1 MNKSSLSST
10 FRIVFAVALS
20 LVLSAFPAQTKT
32 PKDVLVMAMQFD
44 DIVSLDPAEVFEFSG
59 AEYTAQVYDRLVAF
73 DINDISIILPS
84 VAESWTVSEDGK
96 TFTFKIKEGITFH
109 SGNPLTAH
117 DAAYSL
123 QRVVKLGKTPAF
135 ILTQFGL
142 TPENVDTLIQA
153 VDDTTLTFTTD
164 QAYAPSFILYC
175 LTANIASV
183 VDSKLVQSKA
193 QADDYGHQWLRTNSA
208 GSGPFK
214 LNAWRPN
221 DALIYDRHDA
231 YWKGKP
237 GFSRV
242 FVRHI
247 AESSTQKLLLDKGD
261 IDVARD
267 LTADQLVGLAGHKKV
282 NLVTK
287 PRGEIMYL
295 SLNVEREP
303 FSSVDGR
310 QALKYLV
317 DYETIGSTLLKGQ
330 VRVHQAFLPIGFLGA
345 SEETPFSF
353 DVATAKDLLSKA
365 GFPDGYKTTLDV
377 RNLPELLKIAEA
389 LQASFAQAGIEIE
402 ILPGDG
408 RQVLTRY
415 RAQKHDMH
423 LGQWGPDYQDPHT
436 NAQTFAANPDP
447 SDASTV
453 RTLAWRNKWDPAAL
467 TQQTTDAV
475 LERDPAKRAALYQ
488 EIQRAHQQSS
498 PFIIMF
504 QRIAVIA
511 ERSNVNGLIW
521 GPSFDTYFYWQG
533 TKK

>member
-1 MNKSSLSST
+1 MTLPL
-10 FRIVFAVALS
+10 RPLIYL
-20 LVLSAFPAQTKT
+20 LSAAVLFCVAALPANAKT
-32 PKDVLVMAMQFD
+32 PKDTLVMAMQFD

-73 DINDISIILPS
+73 DLDDISIILPS

-96 TFTFKIKEGITFH
+96 TFTFKIRQDITFH
-109 SGNPLTAH
+109 SGNPLTAR
-117 DAAYSL
+117 DVAYSL

-142 TPENVDTLIQA
+142 TPENVDTLVQA
-153 VDDTTLTFTTD
+153 LDDQTVTFTTD
-164 QAYAPSFILYC
+164 QPYAPSFILYC
-175 LTANIASV
+175 LTANVASV
-183 VDSKLVQSKA
+183 VDSKLVESKA
-193 QADDYGHQWLRTNSA
+193 QDGDYGHQWLRTHSA

-221 DALIYDRHDA
+221 DALIYDRNDA

-237 GFSRV
+237 GFKRV
-242 FVRHI
+242 FIRHI
-247 AESSTQKLLLDKGD
+247 AESSTQKLLLEKGD

-267 LTADQLVGLAGHKKV
+267 LSADQLASLKDHKKI
-282 NLVTK
+282 NLVSR

-303 FSSVDGR
+303 FASVEGR

-317 DYETIGSTLLKGQ
+317 DYQGIGSTLLDGQ
-330 VRVHQAFLPIGFLGA
+330 VRVHQAFLPVGFLGA
-345 SEETPFSF
+345 SEETPFSLN
-353 DVATAKDLLSKA
+353 VEKAKDLLTAA
-365 GFPDGYKTTLDV
+365 GFPEGYKTTMDV
-377 RNLPELLKIAEA
+377 RNLPELLKVAEA
-389 LQASFAQAGIEIE
+389 IQASFAQVGIEVE

-447 SDASTV
+447 SENSTI
-453 RTLAWRNKWDPAAL
+453 RTLAWRNKWDAADL
-467 TQQTTDAV
+467 TPQTSAAV
-475 LERDPAKRAALYQ
+475 LERDPATRAALYMD
-488 EIQRAHQQSS
+488 IQRAHQQTS

-511 ERSNVNGLIW
+511 ERKNVDGLIW

-533 TKK
+533 TKN

>member
-1 MNKSSLSST
+1 MSLPSRCWIAVIGILLT
-10 FRIVFAVALS
+10 VFVVS
-20 LVLSAFPAQTKT
+20 LPASAKT
-32 PKDVLVMAMQFD
+32 PKDTLVMASQFD

-73 DINDISIILPS
+73 DLDDISIILPS

-96 TFTFKIKEGITFH
+96 TFTFKIRQDITFH
-109 SGNPLTAH
+109 SGNPLTAR
-117 DAAYSL
+117 DVAFSL

-142 TPENVDTLIQA
+142 TPENVEELVQA
-153 VDDTTLTFTTD
+153 VDDEMLTFTTD

-175 LTANIASV
+175 LTANVASV
-183 VDSKLVQSKA
+183 VDSQLVQSKA
-193 QADDYGHQWLRTNSA
+193 VNGDYGHGWLRTNSA

-221 DALIYDRHDA
+221 DALIYDRYDG
-231 YWKGKP
+231 YWKGEP
-237 GFSRV
+237 GFTRV

-247 AESSTQKLLLDKGD
+247 AETSTQKLLLEKGD

-267 LTADQLVGLAGHKKV
+267 LTADQLAALADHKKID
-282 NLVTK
+282 LVSR

-303 FSSVDGR
+303 FSSVEGR

-317 DYETIGSTLLKGQ
+317 DYEGIASTLLNGQ
-330 VRVHQAFLPIGFLGA
+330 VRVHQAFLPVGFLGA
-345 SEETPFSF
+345 SQETPFALNV
-353 DVATAKDLLSKA
+353 DKAKELLAAA
-365 GFPDGYKTTLDV
+365 GLEEGYKTTLDV

-389 LQASFAQAGIEIE
+389 IQASFAQVGIEVE
-402 ILPGDG
+402 ILPGTG

-447 SDASTV
+447 SEASTL
-453 RTLAWRNKWDPAAL
+453 RTLAWRNKWDAAEL
-467 TQQTTDAV
+467 TPQTTAAV
-475 LERDPAKRAALYQ
+475 LERDPATRAGMYM

-504 QRIAVIA
+504 QRVAVIA
-511 ERSNVNGLIW
+511 HRKNVSGLIW

-533 TKK
+533 TKSK

>member
-1 MNKSSLSST
+1 MSSSQRFWALICGVSFMVVASLPG
-10 FRIVFAVALS
+10 FA
-20 LVLSAFPAQTKT
+20 KT

-73 DINDISIILPS
+73 DLDDISIILPS

-96 TFTFKIKEGITFH
+96 TFTFKIRQDITFH

-117 DAAYSL
+117 DVVFSL
-123 QRVVKLGKTPAF
+123 RRVVKLGKTPAF

-142 TPENVDTLIQA
+142 TPENVESLIQA
-153 VDDTTLTFTTD
+153 VDDATVTFTTD
-164 QAYAPSFILYC
+164 KAYAPSFILYC
-175 LTANIASV
+175 LTANVASV

-193 QADDYGHQWLRTNSA
+193 QDGDYGHKWLRTNSA

-214 LNAWRPN
+214 LNTWRPN
-221 DALIYDRHDA
+221 DALIYDRFEG

-237 GFSRV
+237 GFARV
-242 FVRHI
+242 FIRHI
-247 AESSTQKLLLDKGD
+247 AESSTQKLLLEKGD

-267 LTADQLVGLAGHKKV
+267 LTADQLASLQDHKKID
-282 NLVTK
+282 LISR

-295 SLNVEREP
+295 SLNVDRAP
-303 FSSVDGR
+303 FASVDGR

-317 DYETIGSTLLKGQ
+317 DYQTIGSTLLNGQ
-330 VRVHQAFLPIGFLGA
+330 VRVHQAFLPVGFLGA
-345 SEETPFSF
+345 SEETPFSY
-353 DVATAKDLLSKA
+353 DVAKAKELLTAA

-377 RNLPELLKIAEA
+377 RNQPELLKVAEA
-389 LQASFAQAGIEIE
+389 LQASFAQVGIEVE

-423 LGQWGPDYQDPHT
+423 LGNWGPDYQDPHT

-447 SDASTV
+447 SENSTI
-453 RTLAWRNKWDPAAL
+453 RTLAWRNKWDAAEL
-467 TQQTTDAV
+467 TPLTNDAV
-475 LERDPAKRAALYQ
+475 LERDSAKRAALYQ
-488 EIQRAHQQSS
+488 ELQRAHQQSS

-511 ERSNVNGLIW
+511 ERNNVEGLIW

-533 TKK
+533 TKN